1 MGPKFSVEK
10 ICIFGKNLVG
20 PKKID
25 EKIGDFGKN
34 LQVGTKWCPKQI
46 FGIRSAN
53 FCLTPPP
60 CLVAEVFVL
69 SDFSRSARNDSR
81 KRSSYELRPHT
92 CNLSTQ
98 SLSNVKH
105 LKPYLAKNEALQIEE
120 NWEFIHSKCCK
131 LTLNHTYLISSP
143 WLKKLL
149 KFIPS
154 KCFILP
160 LKNVRDFFTQG

>member
-1 MGPKFSVEK
+1 MVHLESVSDK
-10 ICIFGKNLVG
+10 I
-20 PKKID
+20 
-25 EKIGDFGKN
+25 
-34 LQVGTKWCPKQI
+34 
-46 FGIRSAN
+46 
-53 FCLTPPP
+53 FC

-81 KRSSYELRPHT
+81 KCSSCELRPHT

-105 LKPYLAKNEALQIEE
+105 LKHYLAKNGALQIEE
-120 NWEFIHSKCCK
+120 NWEFIHSKCFK
-131 LTLNHTYLISSP
+131 LTLNYTYLISSP
-143 WLKKLL
+143 WFKKIL

-160 LKNVRDFFTQG
+160 LKKVRDFWTCDIMSPGPIRSLPLVVMEFRIGFRS

>member
-1 MGPKFSVEK
+1 MFGCAYSIHYTEYMFRISHFVTVFVMLTCTVWTCPTVSDK
-10 ICIFGKNLVG
+10 I
-20 PKKID
+20 
-25 EKIGDFGKN
+25 
-34 LQVGTKWCPKQI
+34 
-46 FGIRSAN
+46 
-53 FCLTPPP
+53 FC

-81 KRSSYELRPHT
+81 KRSSCELRPHT

-131 LTLNHTYLISSP
+131 LTLNYTYLISSP
-143 WLKKLL
+143 WLKKIL

-160 LKNVRDFFTQG
+160 LKKVRDFFTQG